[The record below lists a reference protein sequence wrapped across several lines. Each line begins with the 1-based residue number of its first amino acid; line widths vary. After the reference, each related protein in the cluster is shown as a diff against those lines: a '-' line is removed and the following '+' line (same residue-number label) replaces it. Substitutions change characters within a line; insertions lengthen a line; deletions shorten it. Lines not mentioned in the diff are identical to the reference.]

1 MSLEEAK
8 LRHKELQRMRALLS
22 YQEVKLKRQR
32 KIKSKRYHRIL
43 KKEKLKKGME
53 QFENEKKNNPEVAIE
68 KLNELEKL
76 RALERASLKHKNTGK
91 WAKHNKLRAKYDDS
105 ARIALSEQ
113 LELSKNLTKKRVTFD
128 SDEEIANNNDNN
140 DESSSDNEE
149 GTNHKDNDFDPKSIP
164 NDFNPWM
171 RSGQQNRKKI
181 KVRFV
186 FYVIFSLLLLIHFD
200 ILCIFNLI

>member
-22 YQEVKLKRQR
+22 YQEIKLKRQG

-53 QFENEKKNNPEVAIE
+53 EFENEKKNNPEVAIE

-91 WAKHNKLRAKYDDS
+91 WAKHNKLRSKYDDS

-113 LELSKNLTKKRVTFD
+113 LELSKSLTKKRVTFD
-128 SDEEIANNNDNN
+128 SDEEIANNHNN
-140 DESSSDNEE
+140 HESSSDNEQE
-149 GTNHKDNDFDPKSIP
+149 TNNDNDFDPNSIP

-181 KVRFV
+181 KVCFV
-186 FYVIFSLLLLIHFD
+186 FIAIIDSFRYFMHF
-200 ILCIFNLI
+200 

>member
-1 MSLEEAK
+1 
-8 LRHKELQRMRALLS
+8 
-22 YQEVKLKRQR
+22 
-32 KIKSKRYHRIL
+32 
-43 KKEKLKKGME
+43 ME
-53 QFENEKKNNPEVAIE
+53 QFESEKKNNPEVAIE

-113 LELSKNLTKKRVTFD
+113 LEISKNLTKKRVTFD

-140 DESSSDNEE
+140 DESSDDDEE
-149 GTNHKDNDFDPKSIP
+149 KTNNDNDFDPNSIP

-181 KVRFV
+181 KVCFV
-186 FYVIFSLLLLIHFD
+186 FLIQKNLSFLSVLCF
-200 ILCIFNLI
+200 ILKIGFI